1 MSLLLNTQSKNA
13 ASFYNGVTS
22 SSLRANHGDS
32 SGLKRTGVTGTSR
45 RIFTHSSWVK
55 RTGIQTNTEA
65 LLQVSPNN
73 NDTGT
78 FQFGFRDEGDS
89 DGPNV
94 QVSHYNGSA
103 FDFRVETTAKLR
115 DCSSWYHL
123 VLRVDTTQGTDTN
136 RVRIYINGVEQT
148 DLAQDTYPSQNFDT
162 SLNVANTIHY
172 MAGGAAANA
181 GGGNVYFDSYV
192 TEINYVDGL
201 SLGPDS
207 FGEFNNGIWIPIN
220 TGGLTFGNNGA
231 RLQFKNSGT
240 ATTGQGTTATTNIGD
255 DSSGNG
261 HNFAVLNYVASDVVE
276 DNPENNWCTFNPLH
290 FRVSYGMAT
299 LSEGD
304 LKFGAAGLSSS
315 FGVAFTTF
323 NLTSGKWY
331 AELRTT
337 GNTSASVGVI
347 NVGHYGHD
355 KFLVQNPQNETG
367 NWTLFM
373 DGTDTKSRLNG
384 SLADPNYTAFNNTQV
399 LGIALNADDKE
410 LSFFVDGTLQTG
422 LGSSGVIDI
431 STGGGVKDAWS
442 FSAGTFNGSAVVFHW
457 NFGQDSSFGGTETAT
472 SNSDG
477 NGIGT
482 FHTAPPSGFL
492 AVCSANLPEL
502 TIGPNSGDDEQAED
516 YFETV
521 LYTGNSTDDRTVA
534 VNFAPDWVWLK
545 SRFTSGGS
553 VHSHF
558 QLDTNRGATNFL
570 KSDTNA
576 AASDDATSLKAFT
589 STGFTLGNG
598 DVINDTGTSYVAW
611 NWKAN
616 GGTTSTLTGGTINS
630 TVQASTKAG
639 FSIVSYTGNATNN
652 ATVAHGLSSAPEF
665 VITKSTGATGNWQI
679 LTNITSDYEEGDN
692 IELNNDGAVGNS
704 ANVTFAPTSTLWKM
718 QGGQAGNVAVTQIA
732 YCFHSVEGYSK
743 CSSYIGNGNV
753 DGAFVFTGFR
763 PAFIIMKCA
772 SNGSTNWFIIDN
784 KRDTDNEVR
793 NDLKPNTAAVETANT
808 NFLDFLSNGFKLRT
822 TGAAVNGDGRIILYV
837 AFAEAPFKYAN
848 AR

>member
-1 MSLLLNTQSKNA
+1 MSLIANGAGESADAN
-13 ASFYNGVTS
+13 FYNGVIT
-22 SSLRANHGDS
+22 SSLRFNEVSDSRLDSPSFASDGGDTWTWS
-32 SGLKRTGVTGTSR
+32 A
-45 RIFTHSSWVK
+45 WVK
-55 RTGIQTNTEA
+55 LCDLGTRQCLFGRA
-65 LLQVSPNN
+65 GNN
-73 NDTGT
+73 AGLYFNDTVNT
-78 FQFGFRDEGDS
+78 FKFEFNDDGAVVCTAPAIRRD
-89 DGPNV
+89 P
-94 QVSHYNGSA
+94 SA
-103 FDFRVETTAKLR
+103 
-115 DCSSWYHL
+115 WYH
-123 VLRVDTTQGTDTN
+123 VAFNGNGTIN
-136 RVRIYINGVEQT
+136 KLWVNGVEQT
-148 DLAQDTYPSQNFDT
+148 
-162 SLNVANTIHY
+162 
-172 MAGGAAANA
+172 
-181 GGGNVYFDSYV
+181 FDSNPNLGK
-192 TEINYVDGL
+192 INEAVVHKIGFGISTTYSYDGQIADVNFVDGTAL
-201 SLGPDS
+201 DYTA
-207 FGEFNNGIWIPIN
+207 FAEFNNGILIPIEPSV
-220 TGGLTFGNNGA
+220 TYGDNGF
-231 RLQFKNSGT
+231 RLQFKGT
-240 ATTGQGTTATTNIGD
+240 GTSAN
-255 DSSGNG
+255 SSGIGADTSGNDS
-261 HNFAVLNYVASDVVE
+261 HFTVVNLNAHDVLTDS
-276 DNPENNWCTFNPLH
+276 PENNWCTFSPLH
-290 FRVSYGMAT
+290 FRASGGMPT
-299 LSEGD
+299 LTEGN
-304 LKFGAAGLSSS
+304 LKFGADGLASS

-347 NVGHYGHD
+347 NVGHYGYD

-442 FSAGTFNGSAVVFHW
+442 FQAGTFNGSAVVFHW

-558 QLDTNRGATNFL
+558 QFDTTRGETNFL
-570 KSDTNA
+570 KSDTTA
-576 AASDDATSLKAFT
+576 AAADDAATLKAFT
-589 STGFTLGNG
+589 STGFTLGNS

>member
-1 MSLLLNTQSKNA
+1 MSLISNGAGESA
-13 ASFYNGVTS
+13 SGSFYNGVIT
-22 SSLRANHGDS
+22 SSLRFNEVSDSRLDSPSFASDGGDTWTWS
-32 SGLKRTGVTGTSR
+32 A
-45 RIFTHSSWVK
+45 WVK
-55 RTGIQTNTEA
+55 LCDQGTRQCLFGRA
-65 LLQVSPNN
+65 GNN
-73 NDTGT
+73 AGLYFNDTVNT
-78 FQFGFRDEGDS
+78 FKFQFNDDGAVVCTAPALRRD
-89 DGPNV
+89 P
-94 QVSHYNGSA
+94 SA
-103 FDFRVETTAKLR
+103 
-115 DCSSWYHL
+115 WYH
-123 VLRVDTTQGTDTN
+123 VAFNGNGTIN
-136 RVRIYINGVEQT
+136 KLWVNGVEQT
-148 DLAQDTYPSQNFDT
+148 
-162 SLNVANTIHY
+162 
-172 MAGGAAANA
+172 
-181 GGGNVYFDSYV
+181 FDSNPNLGK
-192 TEINYVDGL
+192 INEAVVHKIGFGISTTYSYDGQMADVNFVDGTAL
-201 SLGPDS
+201 DYTA
-207 FGEFNNGIWIPIN
+207 FAEFKNGILIPKEPSV
-220 TGGLTFGNNGA
+220 TYGDNGF
-231 RLQFKNSGT
+231 RLQFKGT
-240 ATTGQGTTATTNIGD
+240 GTSAN
-255 DSSGNG
+255 SSGIGADTSGNDS
-261 HNFAVLNYVASDVVE
+261 HFSVVNLNAHDVLTDS
-276 DNPENNWCTFNPLH
+276 PENNWCTFSPLH
-290 FRVSYGMAT
+290 FRASGGMPT
-299 LSEGD
+299 LTEGN
-304 LKFGAAGLSSS
+304 LKFGADGLASS

-431 STGGGVKDAWS
+431 STGGSVKDDWS
-442 FSAGTFNGSAVVFHW
+442 FQAGTFNGSAVVFHW

-545 SRFTSGGS
+545 SRSTSGGS

-576 AASDDATSLKAFT
+576 AASDDAATLKAFT